1 MSILEY
7 NGGCVIAM
15 AGKKCF
21 AIATDHR
28 LGVSFQTVA
37 MNFEKAFQI
46 NDKTWVGLTGLGA
59 DVQTMEQNLR
69 FRVNLYELR
78 ENREISPKA
87 FSAMLSSMLYEKRFG
102 PWFTEPIVA
111 GLMED
116 GSPFLSGMDLL
127 GAPVFAKDYVTSGTC
142 VSNLHG
148 MCEALYKPEMEP
160 EELFEVVSQ
169 CLLSGADRDAYSGWG
184 ATVHIITEE
193 GVLTRKL
200 KGRQD

>member
-7 NGGCVIAM
+7 NGGAVLAM

-21 AIATDHR
+21 AIACDHR
-28 LGVSFQTVA
+28 LGIQFQTVA
-37 MNFEKAFQI
+37 MNFEKVFQI
-46 NDKTWVGLTGLGA
+46 TERTFVGLTGLA
-59 DVQTMEQNLR
+59 SDVQTIEQTLK
-69 FRVNLYELR
+69 FRANLYELR

-111 GLMED
+111 GLQAD
-116 GSPFLSGMDLL
+116 GTPFLSGMDLL
-127 GAPVFAKDYVTSGTC
+127 GAPVFANDYVTAGTC

-148 MCEALYKPEMEP
+148 MCEALYKPDMEP
-160 EELFEVVSQ
+160 TELFEVVSQ
-169 CLLSGADRDAYSGWG
+169 CLLAAVDRDAYSGWG
-184 ATVHIITEE
+184 ATVHIITEA